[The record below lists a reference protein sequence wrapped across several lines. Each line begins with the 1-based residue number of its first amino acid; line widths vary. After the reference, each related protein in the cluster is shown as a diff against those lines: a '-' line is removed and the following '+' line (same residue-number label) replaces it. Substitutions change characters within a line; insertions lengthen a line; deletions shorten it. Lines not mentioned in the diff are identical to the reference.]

1 MRTFAFTLLAVAL
14 AMASHWLLEYWEPPT
29 MTDAIHNIVYV
40 LHLLLPMIATAGL
53 AYAMRISN
61 LGLVIVLTVFS
72 PFVSWVL
79 MLFTAVYVFN
89 ERIYL

>member
-1 MRTFAFTLLAVAL
+1 
-14 AMASHWLLEYWEPPT
+14 

-40 LHLLLPMIATAGL
+40 LHLMLPMIATAGL